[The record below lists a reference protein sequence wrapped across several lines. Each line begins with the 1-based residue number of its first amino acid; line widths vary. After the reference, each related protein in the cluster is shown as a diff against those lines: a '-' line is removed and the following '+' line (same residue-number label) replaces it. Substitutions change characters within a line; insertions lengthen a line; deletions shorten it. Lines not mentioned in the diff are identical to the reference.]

1 MTKHKI
7 RTILRA
13 ILILT
18 IICIIYFI
26 SYFEAFKLADNMVT
40 DILYQRPSQINNQI
54 KIIAIDEKTL
64 SEYGNITSW
73 SRQKY
78 ADLLNTINESDEVKP
93 NIIAFDIIYS
103 ADSDK
108 EGDLNFAEEC
118 EKGDNVIVASNIIF
132 KESLKY
138 DENDKMYKDLL
149 NIKSVEYPF
158 SELNSVAKSGFTN
171 ALQDDDNYIR
181 HSFVSLD
188 YDSSTMYSFPF
199 LIYKTHLESNNK
211 EVNYPKTDE
220 FNRFGFSYSATPQS
234 RYEVFSLVDVLDGK
248 YSPSTFDDCIVLVGA
263 YASGMQDAYLVPIA
277 QNSQMFGVEIHANI
291 VDSLLKETTTTPVD
305 LKVVAIIYIIIAFAY
320 FIIISKIKIVPTLIL
335 LISSIVLHII
345 LSVLLFNMGLFVGV
359 ITLPIILTV
368 LFLYNLISKY
378 IIETIQKKKI
388 INAFKR
394 YIEPQVVEDLVS
406 SGNFEIKLN
415 GELRDI
421 AAVFVDIRNFTAIS
435 EKLLPEEVVK
445 LLNEYLCLITD
456 SIFKN
461 KGTLDKFIGDS
472 AMAIFNAPFDLEDYE
487 YKAVCT
493 ACDIIENSK
502 KLEEK
507 LNKDYGV
514 SVKCGIGIH
523 CGNAVIGNIGSD
535 TRIDYTAIGD
545 TVNIA
550 SRLESH
556 ATEDQILISDTVYE
570 KVKDK
575 VDVTPLGLVK
585 LKGKSSEIMIYQVNY
600 IL

>member
-1 MTKHKI
+1 M
-7 RTILRA
+7 
-13 ILILT
+13 
-18 IICIIYFI
+18 
-26 SYFEAFKLADNMVT
+26 
-40 DILYQRPSQINNQI
+40 
-54 KIIAIDEKTL
+54 
-64 SEYGNITSW
+64 
-73 SRQKY
+73 
-78 ADLLNTINESDEVKP
+78 
-93 NIIAFDIIYS
+93 
-103 ADSDK
+103 
-108 EGDLNFAEEC
+108 
-118 EKGDNVIVASNIIF
+118 
-132 KESLKY
+132 
-138 DENDKMYKDLL
+138 
-149 NIKSVEYPF
+149 
-158 SELNSVAKSGFTN
+158 NSVAKSGFTN

-188 YDSSTMYSFPF
+188 YDNSSMYSFPF

-211 EVNYPKTDE
+211 KVNYPKTDK

-305 LKVVAIIYIIIAFAY
+305 LKVIAILYIIIAIAY

-368 LFLYNLISKY
+368 LFLYNLIYKY

-394 YIEPQVVEDLVS
+394 YIEPQVVENLVS
-406 SGNFEIKLN
+406 SGNYEIKLN

-435 EKLLPEEVVK
+435 EKLEPEEVVK

-556 ATEDQILISDTVYE
+556 ATEDR
-570 KVKDK
+570 
-575 VDVTPLGLVK
+575 
-585 LKGKSSEIMIYQVNY
+585 KSVV
-600 IL
+600 